1 MLVLK
6 RMIYPYEVLKC
17 KMSGKFIVYG
27 DFYYEDD
34 EDKNLI
40 ISAVEY
46 NKIKKEAKLESFDY
60 SLLAKAQN
68 QKEYRELVKR
78 AERDY
83 LRATILDRPIF
94 DQGHSKKN
102 GME

>member
-1 MLVLK
+1 MLILK
-6 RMIYPYEVLKC
+6 RMIHPYEVMKC
-17 KMSGKFIVYG
+17 KVSGEFIVYG

-34 EDKNLI
+34 EDKNVVVK
-40 ISAVEY
+40 ATVY
-46 NKIKKEAKLESFDY
+46 KKMQQEARDAAFDY

-68 QKEYRELVKR
+68 QKEYKELVKR

-94 DQGHSKKN
+94 DQGHVKRN
-102 GME
+102 GVE

>member
-6 RMIYPYEVLKC
+6 RMIYPYEVLRC
-17 KMSGKFIVYG
+17 KMSDKFIVYG

-40 ISAVEY
+40 ISATEY
-46 NKIKKEAKLESFDY
+46 NKLKKEAKEQSFDY

-68 QKEYRELVKR
+68 QKEYNELVKR

-83 LRATILDRPIF
+83 LRATILDKPIF
-94 DQGHSKKN
+94 DQGHYKKN

>member
-27 DFYYEDD
+27 DFYYQDD
-34 EDKNLI
+34 EDEKLI
-40 ISAVEY
+40 ISAIEY
-46 NKIKKEAKLESFDY
+46 NKIKKQAKIESFDY
-60 SLLAKAQN
+60 TLLAQAQN

-83 LRATILDRPIF
+83 LRATILDKPIF
-94 DQGHSKKN
+94 HQGHSKKN